1 MGNMTDDTS
10 SPSTDGYIMSNGQ
23 RVPEGYIYYNPSG
36 TAGGGITLRDTG
48 GGYEA
53 DLAASRGNATG
64 GRGLS
69 TGGRGDPAD
78 PADPVDPVDPNG
90 PPDPVDPNGSSDSGN
105 PSGSGVNI
113 RPWHGTL
120 GQRDTSWDWDVFA
133 PKPQGSHV
141 WGGFDK
147 DYEAF
152 ERYQPGMDSPWGMP
166 NVEGGNEEFY
176 QQQFVNQLRD
186 EQGYQSRE
194 RAAQDRYQDALDN
207 PFEAGPTDWS
217 WANSGDGLGIVTE
230 GTGRISPKSYSLKDA
245 YRDMDNQSIWSDIK
259 EKEVFDSYHN
269 DVRRSVDN
277 WFIRNP
283 ELAEGRQF
291 ISDDPTQGLD
301 RFDPE
306 TLSIMNDPYSTRSG
320 LENILSYIYAGEGA
334 GPVAPLGY
342 ASPVEYETP
351 MGYVVPSTGNNWD
364 GFNIPSL

>member
-152 ERYQPGMDSPWGMP
+152 ERYMPGRESQWGNP
-166 NVEGGNEEFY
+166 NTQYGNKEFY
-176 QQQFVNQLRD
+176 QQQFANQLRD

-194 RAAQDRYQDALDN
+194 RAAQSRRQDAINN
-207 PFEAGPTDWS
+207 PFEAAPTDWS
-217 WANSGDGLGIVTE
+217 WANNGAGLGKTVISSGTPEDNRAWQLSEGFNESMTNADVLRQASTWEQWTNDEKQRFNRWLTPTPNEDGTEDSLFTDTNWVSAGDPQKIISKLGSGDEELTGTNRDWLTKIFSGL
-230 GTGRISPKSYSLKDA
+230 YSKDG
-245 YRDMDNQSIWSDIK
+245 K
-259 EKEVFDSYHN
+259 
-269 DVRRSVDN
+269 
-277 WFIRNP
+277 
-283 ELAEGRQF
+283 LAPSAPAGYA
-291 ISDDPTQGLD
+291 
-301 RFDPE
+301 E
-306 TLSIMNDPYSTRSG
+306 TLA
-320 LENILSYIYAGEGA
+320 SYAEAGEG
-334 GPVAPLGY
+334 
-342 ASPVEYETP
+342 
-351 MGYVVPSTGNNWD
+351 
-364 GFNIPSL
+364 